1 MIAGLIAVLLLI
13 GALFSGG
20 DKPDR
25 SAMPASDDSS
35 VSNCLVEGH
44 EKAGFRCADKALH
57 VRDLT
62 VPYESGSTRPS
73 PPVGDRDD

>member
-13 GALFSGG
+13 GALSSGG

-25 SAMPASDDSS
+25 SAARTSNDSS
-35 VSNCLVEGH
+35 SIKAPAVGD
-44 EKAGFRCADKALH
+44 EKAGFRCADKVLH

-62 VPYESGSTRPS
+62 VPYESRSTRPS
-73 PPVGDRDD
+73 PPVADRDD